1 MAARH
6 FKYTYNSELPPR
18 NIFSKMIKAN
28 LDDSFPDNNSQKKID
43 FTNERNK
50 LYFSRRKE
58 LKNLMKSINSH
69 LDNNSR

>member
-18 NIFSKMIKAN
+18 NILSKMIKAN
-28 LDDSFPDNNSQKKID
+28 LDDSLPDNNTQKTID

-58 LKNLMKSINSH
+58 FSF
-69 LDNNSR
+69 R